1 MAHATKES
9 AGAEKP
15 VIQVVATADF
25 IDFSE
30 HFGRTVLHAAQE

>member
-9 AGAEKP
+9 AGAEP
-15 VIQVVATADF
+15 VFQVVATADF

-30 HFGRTVLHAAQE
+30 HFGHAVLHAA